1 MFIPLITPRRHLHQ
15 VEFRGSKRLGKK
27 RQETV
32 YQLGPSK
39 QYLTLMTTQLSAN
52 EDHQLFT
59 VSPRDSHETQ
69 IIHSEE
75 KMKVN
80 LNNDE

>member
-1 MFIPLITPRRHLHQ
+1 
-15 VEFRGSKRLGKK
+15 
-27 RQETV
+27 
-32 YQLGPSK
+32 
-39 QYLTLMTTQLSAN
+39 MTTQLSAN
-52 EDHQLFT
+52 ENHQLFT